1 MKVKTISY
9 NNSFKNGLRDG
20 VPIALGYIPVSFAFG
35 VMAVKGDIPVL
46 LAVLISMTNLT
57 SAGQLAGLSL
67 ILSHGSLIEAA
78 LTQFVIN
85 LRYSLM
91 SVSVSQKLHE
101 SVTLP
106 HRFAVSFGITDEIF
120 AVASGQS
127 TDVGSRYMYGL
138 ITLPY
143 FGWAGGTLLGSAAGS
158 FLPAIVLGALGI
170 AIYGM
175 FIAIFIP
182 PLKKCFAV
190 AVVVALASVL
200 SCGFYYLPFLK
211 SVSSGFV
218 IIICAVAAALV
229 GAIIKPIQDEEEVA
243 A

>member
-1 MKVKTISY
+1 MSY

-20 VPIALGYIPVSFAFG
+20 IPIALGYIAVSFAFG
-35 VMAVKGDIPVL
+35 VMAVKGDLPVL

-67 ILSHGSLIEAA
+67 MLSQGTLIEAA

-101 SVTLP
+101 KVTLSE
-106 HRFAVSFGITDEIF
+106 RLVISFGVTDEIF
-120 AVASGQS
+120 AVATGNKGE
-127 TDVGSRYMYGL
+127 VGSRYMYGL
-138 ITLPY
+138 IALPY
-143 FGWAGGTLLGSAAGS
+143 LGWTGGTLLGAAAS
-158 FLPAIVLGALGI
+158 SLLPPIVLSALGI

-182 PLKKCFAV
+182 PFKKSFSV
-190 AVVVALASVL
+190 ALVVVIASAL
-200 SCGFYYLPFLK
+200 SCGFAFMPFLK

-218 IIICAVAAALV
+218 IIICAVVAAAV
-229 GAIIKPIQDEEEVA
+229 GAVIKPIADDEEEVKG
-243 A
+243 